1 MQIMPGNLLTLL
13 QSRQRT
19 CKLNQKGGKNIAFPT
34 ALLVIRILCIPE
46 LVSQLDVNV
55 WSIKQGEYQY

>member
-1 MQIMPGNLLTLL
+1 M
-13 QSRQRT
+13 
-19 CKLNQKGGKNIAFPT
+19 NQKGGKNIVFPT

-46 LVSQLDVNV
+46 LVSQLDINA